1 MNKHSKIK
9 TVLLIRNFK
18 SLNRNIFAN
27 VYIYI
32 QRIVICSRYLFSKN
46 CAPGYMLYVFR
57 ASGNTYEDPPCP
69 LMSLLSSLDAFPP
82 TIQIFTLH
90 RLVIYTNIEIIYS
103 SKTYRNV
110 VYNTLFFSQNLIKSE
125 GACCT

>member
-1 MNKHSKIK
+1 MHLISFFLKRYVNKHSKIK
-9 TVLLIRNFK
+9 TVLSTRNFK

-27 VYIYI
+27 VYIYTKD
-32 QRIVICSRYLFSKN
+32 CYLQQVSISKN

-90 RLVIYTNIEIIYS
+90 RLV
-103 SKTYRNV
+103 
-110 VYNTLFFSQNLIKSE
+110 Q
-125 GACCT
+125 